1 MTITCVWEHHRETSL
16 LYADSFPGA
25 FTRGATKQEAVS
37 KMPAELRSYITWRT
51 GRMPPAGQPEIVI
64 VQEKESKLAV
74 EDADTDVLFDR
85 EIGEWNE
92 EAYRDLK
99 TFVLKSA
106 RDFQRLYDAIPNKDF
121 SVLPERATF
130 YGAVPRTA
138 RQMYDHTRGVNAHYF
153 GEIQVSADD
162 TGRIADCRERGF
174 AELERRPDY
183 LQNRIWEGRFGE
195 QWTLKKLCR
204 RFIWHDRIHAKALY
218 RMARRTFGPGS
229 VPDVFGFG
237 PV

>member
-1 MTITCVWEHHRETSL
+1 MVPYRVRH
-16 LYADSFPGA
+16 
-25 FTRGATKQEAVS
+25 
-37 KMPAELRSYITWRT
+37 
-51 GRMPPAGQPEIVI
+51 GRC
-64 VQEKESKLAV
+64 
-74 EDADTDVLFDR
+74 
-85 EIGEWNE
+85 
-92 EAYRDLK
+92 
-99 TFVLKSA
+99 
-106 RDFQRLYDAIPNKDF
+106 
-121 SVLPERATF
+121 
-130 YGAVPRTA
+130 
-138 RQMYDHTRGVNAHYF
+138 DHTRGVNAHYF

-174 AELERRPDY
+174 AELERQPAY